1 MRLTHD
7 VIFERSDIWREGKWI
22 DLWSVVH
29 FFTGVSTAF
38 GLSIF
43 NFGFLATAV
52 IAFLGFTA
60 YELWEAM
67 VKIEETPQNRAMD
80 VAVGMVSLAPTF
92 LFVVPLFPTPQFIVA
107 FTIVLVANVGLAYIG
122 WRASQ
127 KAEVIEEKM
136 RLEIVRQREKFI
148 HRRDAFRARRGRRR
162 NTKDARVPLE

>member
-7 VIFERSDIWREGKWI
+7 GIFERNDIWREGKWF

-52 IAFLGFTA
+52 IAFLGFVV

-80 VAVGMVSLAPTF
+80 VAVGMVSLVPTF
-92 LFVVPLFPTPQFIVA
+92 LFVVPLLPMPQFVVA
-107 FTIVLVANVGLAYIG
+107 FTVVLVANVGLAYIG

-127 KAEVIEEKM
+127 KAEVIETKM
-136 RLEIVRQREKFI
+136 RLEIAKQREKFI
-148 HRRDAFRARRGRRR
+148 HRHDAFRARRRQRR
-162 NTKDARVPLE
+162 NAKDARTP